1 MIQGELSDPRIGS
14 AHVTEVVLNA
24 GGKSARVYV
33 ANDGSPE
40 DEEPMLAAL
49 GSARGFIRHEL
60 LERMGVRHV
69 PELTFHIDRTERM
82 NARIDELL
90 GRTRRRKGSAAQKS
104 APAPEAGKG
113 A

>member
-1 MIQGELSDPRIGS
+1 M
-14 AHVTEVVLNA
+14 TEVVLNV

-33 ANDGSPE
+33 ANDGPAE
-40 DEEPMLAAL
+40 DEEPMLEAL
-49 GSARGFIRHEL
+49 ASARGFIRHEL

-82 NARIDELL
+82 TARIDELL
-90 GRTRRRKGSAAQKS
+90 SRRRRRNKGSASETS
-104 APAPEAGKG
+104 APTPEAGKG